1 MNGAETYTLLL
12 TTVPAE
18 KTTVQD
24 KIDNT
29 ATTIADKTLT
39 SDEQKYLNHIVTNW
53 KDLPDTLPGDT
64 ISFRKKYP
72 EMENANN
79 LDNSGKYLMDTQAL
93 KDVLTKM
100 SNDNNLVK
108 IINKDTL
115 LNYAKSDNPVFLRAL
130 LGTFLA
136 LTSGGNVSRKLGL
149 RIGADKK
156 SPTTA
161 NDVNKY
167 LETPGLMEAEIDAI
181 NKEYG
186 NTGMTKDNLLTL
198 MRFF

>member
-18 KTTVQD
+18 KTTVKD
-24 KIDNT
+24 KIDKT
-29 ATTIADKTLT
+29 ATTIPEKLL
-39 SDEQKYLNHIVTNW
+39 SDGEQKSLNHIVTNW

-72 EMENANN
+72 QMENANN
-79 LDNSGKYLMDTQAL
+79 LDNSGKYSMDTQAL

-100 SNDNNLVK
+100 SQDSNLIK

-115 LNYAKSDNPVFLRAL
+115 LYYAKSDNPVFLRAL

-149 RIGADKK
+149 RIGADKN
-156 SPTTA
+156 PTTA

-167 LETPGLMEAEIDAI
+167 LETPGLIEAELDAI

-186 NTGMTKDNLLTL
+186 ATGMTKDNLLTL
-198 MRFF
+198 MRFW